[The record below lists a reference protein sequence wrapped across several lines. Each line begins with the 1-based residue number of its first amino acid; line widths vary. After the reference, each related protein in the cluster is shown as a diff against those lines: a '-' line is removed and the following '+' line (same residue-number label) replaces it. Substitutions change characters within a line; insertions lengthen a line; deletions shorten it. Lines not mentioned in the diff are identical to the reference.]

1 MVDPEGRVV
10 GRHEGLTFYTIGHRR
25 GLGIG
30 GCGDGRPWFVV
41 GKDLAGNRLLVCQGE
56 DNPLLFAGAL
66 HASRMTFLAGRPPA
80 ERFSCTAKIRYRQT
94 DQACTVEMQGDE
106 ACVRFASPQRAVTPG
121 QSVVL
126 YDGPRLPGRR
136 HHRKGGNRVISAL
149 SAPSERKEEKAKKV
163 SKKVLTIGRHLV

>member
-1 MVDPEGRVV
+1 M
-10 GRHEGLTFYTIGHRR
+10 
-25 GLGIG
+25 
-30 GCGDGRPWFVV
+30 

-106 ACVRFASPQRAVTPG
+106 ACVRFDSPQRAVTPG

-126 YDGPRLPGRR
+126 YDGPVCL
-136 HHRKGGNRVISAL
+136 GGGII
-149 SAPSERKEEKAKKV
+149 ERAEIA
-163 SKKVLTIGRHLV
+163 